1 METTINQRS
10 FSLFNEKHFL
20 AIRIWHWT
28 TFMVM
33 SASLITVL
41 LASTM
46 FSTKSNLSMIT
57 EQIQQKG
64 GVVTTVQARAVAHE
78 YSDKLW
84 MTHKY
89 IGYGLCFL
97 LLCRI
102 FIEAFVSKK
111 EKLFTKIK
119 NALMLRNMN
128 PGYSERNH
136 YLWAKYGYLFFYLIF
151 FIMTVTGLG
160 LAYEDVPLLKTI
172 HKPLI
177 QIHSITQYLIYIYI
191 LTHLIGVIRAD
202 TTNSKGIVSGMIH
215 GGNL

>member
-28 TFMVM
+28 TFLVM

-57 EQIQQKG
+57 EQIQKKG
-64 GVVTTVQARAVAHE
+64 GVVTPVQARAVAHE

-84 MTHKY
+84 MVHKY

-111 EKLFTKIK
+111 
-119 NALMLRNMN
+119 
-128 PGYSERNH
+128 
-136 YLWAKYGYLFFYLIF
+136 
-151 FIMTVTGLG
+151 
-160 LAYEDVPLLKTI
+160 
-172 HKPLI
+172 
-177 QIHSITQYLIYIYI
+177 
-191 LTHLIGVIRAD
+191 
-202 TTNSKGIVSGMIH
+202 
-215 GGNL
+215 